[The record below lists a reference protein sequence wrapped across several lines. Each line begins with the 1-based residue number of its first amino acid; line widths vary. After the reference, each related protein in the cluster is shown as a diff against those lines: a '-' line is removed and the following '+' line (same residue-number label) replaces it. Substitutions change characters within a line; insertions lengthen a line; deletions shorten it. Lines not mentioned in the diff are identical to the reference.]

1 MGRKKNTSGKEIS
14 NKTTSFQ
21 ISKFGYRETKN
32 LRRIVFQFLG
42 TLLLSAD
49 MLMMK
54 KHGKNILKKNL
65 M

>member
-1 MGRKKNTSGKEIS
+1 MGSKNTSGKEIS
-14 NKTTSFQ
+14 NKQ
-21 ISKFGYRETKN
+21 LHSKYLNLDIGETKN